1 MLQQTAS
8 ERCGNSRIILVA
20 AGVLVLLTAAPVS
33 AQVEIFPSD
42 VEWAVAPPFSND
54 QNARSNISGAA
65 CVAIGAHGCLAVNDT
80 SNFAQ
85 FFALGTHRIA
95 AASVIPLQPN
105 QVGQFTFGS
114 VDAEGAAFDD
124 NHFYVVGSRG
134 QASPATDE
142 ADFLAFRFKF
152 DPAHPPVPPALPKV
166 ERSERLREAIN
177 TALQSGLFG
186 SPLLRPQAF
195 GIEGVAVKDG
205 KMFVGFR
212 APSVNGKAFIMIV
225 NADAVFGT
233 GNLNIDVKPLSLGQG
248 IGIRDLAMISTGLLV
263 LSGPSA
269 GVAAAPSLFHFDVD
283 TGLVS
288 LLGNI
293 VEPADRK
300 AEALLVLRE
309 DPEFISFLL
318 MFDGIE
324 NGGPIQYFVSR

>member
-1 MLQQTAS
+1 MLQQTAN
-8 ERCGNSRIILVA
+8 EAWAKRRLILA
-20 AGVLVLLTAAPVS
+20 ACAGVLVLLTAAPVS

-42 VEWAVAPPFSND
+42 VQWAVAPAFSGE
-54 QNARSNISGAA
+54 QSSRINISGVA
-65 CVAIGAHGCLAVNDT
+65 CVAIGARGCLAVNDS

-85 FFALGTHRIA
+85 FFGLGTHKITPV
-95 AASVIPLQPN
+95 SVIPLQPN
-105 QVGQFTFGS
+105 QVGNFTFRS

-152 DPAHPPVPPALPKV
+152 DPAHPPVPPNLPRV

-195 GIEGVAVKDG
+195 DIEGVAVKDG

-212 APSVNGKAFIMIV
+212 APSVNGKAFIMTV

-233 GNLNIDVKPLSLGQG
+233 GNLNIDVKALNLGQG
-248 IGIRDLAMISTGLLV
+248 IGIRDLAMISTGILV
-263 LSGPSA
+263 LSGPSTD
-269 GVAAAPSLFHFDVD
+269 VAAAPSLFHFNVD

-300 AEALLVLRE
+300 AEAVLVLQE
-309 DPEFISFLL
+309 DPEFVRFLL

-324 NGGPIQYFVSR
+324 NGGPIEYFV